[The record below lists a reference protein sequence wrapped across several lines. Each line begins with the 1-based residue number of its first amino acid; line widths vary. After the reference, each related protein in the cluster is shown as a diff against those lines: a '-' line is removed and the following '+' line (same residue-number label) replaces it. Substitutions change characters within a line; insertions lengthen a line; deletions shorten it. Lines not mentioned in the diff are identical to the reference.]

1 MEHLSHYVFSAFV
14 DKMRINKEIIIL
26 ITCLILYVINQ
37 IFLKKIGILFFN
49 NYFNDL
55 LAVPLYFSII
65 NIISLQITKKEIKSF
80 KTLFFIT
87 IILSFLGEYVAIF
100 LRKGSVTDYWDILCY
115 FIGMLI
121 YYILKNPE
129 ILDKINFK

>member
-1 MEHLSHYVFSAFV
+1 MHYVFSVFV
-14 DKMRINKEIIIL
+14 DKMKINKDIIIL
-26 ITCLILYVINQ
+26 IICLILYVINQ
-37 IFLKKIGILFFN
+37 LFLKKIGILFFN

-65 NIISLQITKKEIKSF
+65 NLISLQISNKEINSL

>member
-1 MEHLSHYVFSAFV
+1 
-14 DKMRINKEIIIL
+14 MRINKEIIIL

-37 IFLKKIGILFFN
+37 IFLKKIGIIFFN